1 MEEEIIKLV
10 DEYLDGFLSSEHVLI
25 KVKDEKYPMNT
36 LKRMFTT
43 RIKERELTGITSYTF
58 MKELYLEKL

>member
-10 DEYLDGFLSSEHVLI
+10 DEYIDRFLDSEHVLI

-36 LKRMFTT
+36 LKRMFTA
-43 RIKERELTGITSYTF
+43 RIKERELTCITSYTF